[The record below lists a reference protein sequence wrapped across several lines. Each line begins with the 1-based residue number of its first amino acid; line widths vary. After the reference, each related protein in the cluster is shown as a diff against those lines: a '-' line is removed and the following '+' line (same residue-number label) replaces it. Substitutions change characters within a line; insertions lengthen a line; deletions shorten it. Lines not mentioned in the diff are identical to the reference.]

1 MRESGGDFLKQ
12 EECKGHGD
20 LGQRPTED
28 HAYGQA
34 RLSTAGYARLPLAR
48 TDPTFPTPSLCP
60 CSGHRRSP
68 PKACRQPPTPAT
80 PAQHT
85 PRLRLETSPWRAIPS
100 ASNQEDAAITQRTPG
115 AEPSSPP
122 RSPRV
127 TAPQHGL
134 GGRNQPR
141 TVLSRAA
148 GSGDADTKGTR
159 ASPTW
164 SRAVRAPA
172 RPLCARLR
180 WPRPVTARGCRCPVS
195 LPRAA
200 RPAAQRPL
208 CLPALRPENCAR
220 GRRGASAH

>member
-12 EECKGHGD
+12 EGCKGHGD
-20 LGQRPTED
+20 SWARGQQKTMPMARRGTRDCHWPEPTRPSP
-28 HAYGQA
+28 HPRSAHVQV
-34 RLSTAGYARLPLAR
+34 TAGVHPRPA
-48 TDPTFPTPSLCP
+48 
-60 CSGHRRSP
+60 HRRP
-68 PKACRQPPTPAT
+68 PGPLQPSTPGACGW
-80 PAQHT
+80 
-85 PRLRLETSPWRAIPS
+85 RLLRGARSPS
-100 ASNQEDAAITQRTPG
+100 ASNQEDAAVTQRTPE

-122 RSPRV
+122 WSPRV